1 MAAQPDFQR
10 IQEEFCAHLRDPR
23 HQPCPEGIEKRR
35 MAVYRDLF
43 SKNILGLLQNSFPM
57 TARLIGPDALRE
69 LSYAFFSQHGCRT
82 PYFHRIGQEFVDFL
96 SREYIAEP
104 DTPPFLAELAHY
116 EWTGIRIR
124 LNEDTSSQD
133 SGHINP
139 EGDLLDCPL
148 VLSPTSELCVYAY
161 PVHRIKPDFQPQQK
175 PETPTFLFAFRSPAG
190 KARFMELNPATA
202 RLLAL
207 LKDQPDIS
215 ARSQLDRI
223 ADELGR
229 ESSEAVLDG
238 GREILARLRKR
249 GAILGT
255 LGTSA

>member
-1 MAAQPDFQR
+1 
-10 IQEEFCAHLRDPR
+10 
-23 HQPCPEGIEKRR
+23 
-35 MAVYRDLF
+35 MAVYRNLF
-43 SKNILGLLQNSFPM
+43 FKNNPGAPPELVSDDRPAGR
-57 TARLIGPDALRE
+57 ARTRFANCPTPSSRSTVAALRISTGSGRNSSTSFRGNMLPNPTRHPSWRS
-69 LSYAFFSQHGCRT
+69 LSTTSGPASG
-82 PYFHRIGQEFVDFL
+82 
-96 SREYIAEP
+96 
-104 DTPPFLAELAHY
+104 
-116 EWTGIRIR
+116 IR
-124 LNEDTSSQD
+124 LNGDASSQD

-207 LKDQPDIS
+207 LKDQPDIP

-223 ADELGR
+223 ARTNSAGKVPR
-229 ESSEAVLDG
+229 PCWTAG
-238 GREILARLRKR
+238 GRFWPDCASVAPSSAR
-249 GAILGT
+249 
-255 LGTSA
+255 